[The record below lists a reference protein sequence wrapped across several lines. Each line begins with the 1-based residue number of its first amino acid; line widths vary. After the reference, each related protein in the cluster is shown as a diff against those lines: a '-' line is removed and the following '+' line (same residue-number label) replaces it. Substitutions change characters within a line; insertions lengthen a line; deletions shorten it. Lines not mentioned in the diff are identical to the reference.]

1 MIAQTSDHICLQGL
15 PCIHFSF
22 ALKEQPTVRKPTAK
36 SLILDLLLASKG
48 RPLSAKQA
56 IAACSIFDI
65 SVNNTR
71 VALVRLSA
79 EGLIESAGRAL
90 YQLTDDAH
98 ALADDVAAW
107 RTRSKRVR
115 PWDGSYIVVQAEKL
129 SRSEAKQ
136 QRARARALLMLGFQ
150 PLNEHLFARPNN
162 IEDTLE
168 TVRARLYKLGL
179 EKDAPVFEVR
189 NFDSNIEQ
197 RIPTLWNP
205 KELEQ
210 NYAQLEKKMRTW
222 LDRFASL
229 EPEVAA
235 RESFLL
241 GGTAIKH
248 VVYDPFLP
256 IEWVDVKA
264 RERFL
269 SAVDEVDQAG
279 MRIWDGMWESMV
291 N

>member
-1 MIAQTSDHICLQGL
+1 MIAQSGKQICT
-15 PCIHFSF
+15 PPPACIHFSF
-22 ALKEQPTVRKPTAK
+22 ASEQANTVRKPTAK
-36 SLILDLLLASKG
+36 SLILDLLLASNG
-48 RPLSAKQA
+48 RPLSARQA

-107 RTRSKRVR
+107 RTRSTRVR
-115 PWDGSYIVVQAEKL
+115 PWDGSHIVVQADKL

-136 QRARARALLMLGFQ
+136 QRARSRALLMLGFQ
-150 PLNEHLFARPNN
+150 PLNEHLFIRPNN
-162 IEDTLE
+162 IEDSLE
-168 TVRARLYKLGL
+168 TVRSRLYRLGL
-179 EKDAPVFEVR
+179 EAETPVFEGR
-189 NFDSNIEQ
+189 GFDAALDQ
-197 RIPTLWNP
+197 RILSLWKP
-205 KELEQ
+205 RDLES
-210 NYAQLEKKMRTW
+210 NYAQLEKKMRVW
-222 LDRFASL
+222 LDRCTTL

-256 IEWVDVKA
+256 AEWVDVKA

-269 SAVDEVDQAG
+269 QAVVEVDQAG
-279 MRIWDGMWESMV
+279 MRIWEGLWQSTE

>member
-1 MIAQTSDHICLQGL
+1 M
-15 PCIHFSF
+15 
-22 ALKEQPTVRKPTAK
+22 RKPTAK

-56 IAACSIFDI
+56 IAACGIFDI

-98 ALADDVAAW
+98 TLADDVAAW
-107 RTRSKRVR
+107 RTRSTRVR

-150 PLNEHLFARPNN
+150 PLNEHLFIRPNN
-162 IEDTLE
+162 IEDTLQS
-168 TVRARLYKLGL
+168 VRDRLYKLGL
-179 EKDAPVFEVR
+179 EKDAPVFEAR
-189 NFDSNIEQ
+189 DFDLDLQ
-197 RIPTLWNP
+197 RRIATLWNP
-205 KELEQ
+205 RELET

-222 LDRFASL
+222 LERSGSL

-256 IEWVDVKA
+256 AEWVNVQA

-269 SAVDEVDQAG
+269 GAVDEVDQAG
-279 MRIWDGMWESMV
+279 MRIWSGLWASMEG
-291 N
+291 

>member
-1 MIAQTSDHICLQGL
+1 LRLHTLQL
-15 PCIHFSF
+15 YFKKSH
-22 ALKEQPTVRKPTAK
+22 TVRKPTAK
-36 SLILDLLLASKG
+36 RLILDLLLAAKG

-56 IAACSIFDI
+56 IAACGIFDI

-98 ALADDVAAW
+98 TLADDVAAW
-107 RTRSKRVR
+107 RTRGKRVR
-115 PWDGSYIVVQAEKL
+115 AWDGSYIVVQADKL
-129 SRSEAKQ
+129 ARSEAKQ

-150 PLNEHLFARPNN
+150 PLNEHLFIRPNN
-162 IEDTLE
+162 IEDSLGG
-168 TVRARLYKLGL
+168 VRSRLYKLGL
-179 EKDAPVFEVR
+179 EKEAPVFGAVE
-189 NFDSNIEQ
+189 FDTITQE
-197 RIPTLWNP
+197 RILTLWKP
-205 KELEQ
+205 AELEA
-210 NYAQLEKKMRTW
+210 NYTQLEKKMKVW
-222 LDRFASL
+222 LGRHTTL

-256 IEWVDVKA
+256 DEWVDAQA

-269 SAVDEVDQAG
+269 SAVDEVDRAG
-279 MRIWDGMWESMV
+279 MRIWTGLWE
-291 N
+291 NLE

>member
-1 MIAQTSDHICLQGL
+1 M
-15 PCIHFSF
+15 
-22 ALKEQPTVRKPTAK
+22 RKPTAK
-36 SLILDLLLASKG
+36 SLILDLLLAANG

-56 IAACSIFDI
+56 IAACAIFDI

-98 ALADDVAAW
+98 TLADDVAAW
-107 RTRSKRVR
+107 RTRSTRVR

-129 SRSEAKQ
+129 SRSEARQ

-150 PLNEHLFARPNN
+150 PLNEHLFIRANN
-162 IEDTLE
+162 IEDHLDA
-168 TVRARLYKLGL
+168 VRGRLYKLGL
-179 EKDAPVFEVR
+179 EREAPVFAASH
-189 NFDSNIEQ
+189 FDQ
-197 RIPTLWNP
+197 DATLRIASLWNP
-205 KELEQ
+205 RELET
-210 NYAQLEKKMRTW
+210 NYVTLEKKMRTW
-222 LDRFASL
+222 LDRHQAL

-241 GGTAIKH
+241 GGAAIKH

-256 IEWVDVKA
+256 EEWVDADA
-264 RERFL
+264 RNRFL
-269 SAVDEVDQAG
+269 AVVDEVDKAG
-279 MRIWDGMWESMV
+279 QRIWSALWASMEG
-291 N
+291 

>member
-1 MIAQTSDHICLQGL
+1 M
-15 PCIHFSF
+15 
-22 ALKEQPTVRKPTAK
+22 RKPTAK

-56 IAACSIFDI
+56 IAACGIFDI

-98 ALADDVAAW
+98 TLADDVAAW
-107 RTRSKRVR
+107 RTRSTRVR
-115 PWDGSYIVVQAEKL
+115 PWDGSYIVVQADKL

-150 PLNEHLFARPNN
+150 PLNEHLFIRPNN
-162 IEDTLE
+162 IEDTLQS
-168 TVRARLYKLGL
+168 VRDRLYKLGL
-179 EKDAPVFEVR
+179 EKDAPVFEAR
-189 NFDSNIEQ
+189 DFDSELQ
-197 RIPTLWNP
+197 RRIAILWNP
-205 KELEQ
+205 RELES

-222 LDRFASL
+222 LDRSGTL

-256 IEWVDVKA
+256 AEWVNVQA

-279 MRIWDGMWESMV
+279 MRIWSSLWSSMES
-291 N
+291 

>member
-1 MIAQTSDHICLQGL
+1 M
-15 PCIHFSF
+15 
-22 ALKEQPTVRKPTAK
+22 RKPTAK

-56 IAACSIFDI
+56 IAACGIFDI

-98 ALADDVAAW
+98 TLADDVAAW
-107 RTRSKRVR
+107 RTRSTRVR
-115 PWDGSYIVVQAEKL
+115 PWDGSYIVVQADKL
-129 SRSEAKQ
+129 SRNEAKQ

-150 PLNEHLFARPNN
+150 PLNEHLFIRPNN
-162 IEDTLE
+162 IEDTLQA
-168 TVRARLYKLGL
+168 VRNRLYKLGL
-179 EKDAPVFEVR
+179 EKDAPVFEAR
-189 NFDSNIEQ
+189 GFDTDTES
-197 RIPTLWNP
+197 RIAKLWHA
-205 KELEQ
+205 KELET
-210 NYAQLEKKMRTW
+210 NYTQLEKKMRTW
-222 LDRFASL
+222 LDRSGSL

-256 IEWVDVKA
+256 AEWVNVQA

-279 MRIWDGMWESMV
+279 MRIWGGLWASMEG
-291 N
+291 

>member
-1 MIAQTSDHICLQGL
+1 M
-15 PCIHFSF
+15 
-22 ALKEQPTVRKPTAK
+22 RKPTAK
-36 SLILDLLLASKG
+36 SLILDLLLAAKG

-56 IAACSIFDI
+56 IAACAIFDI

-98 ALADDVAAW
+98 TLADDVAAW

-115 PWDGSYIVVQAEKL
+115 HWDGSYIVVQANKL
-129 SRSEAKQ
+129 ARSEAKQ

-150 PLNEHLFARPNN
+150 PLNEHLFIRPNN
-162 IEDTLE
+162 IEESLSA
-168 TVRARLYKLGL
+168 VRSRLYKLGL
-179 EKDAPVFEVR
+179 EKEAPVFGALD
-189 NFDSNIEQ
+189 FDHVTEE
-197 RIPTLWNP
+197 RIQTLWKP
-205 KELEQ
+205 AELEA
-210 NYAQLEKKMRTW
+210 NYTQLEKKMRTW
-222 LDRFASL
+222 LDRHSTL

-256 IEWVDVKA
+256 SEWVDSQA
-264 RERFL
+264 RDRFL
-269 SAVDEVDQAG
+269 NAVDEVDRAG
-279 MRIWDGMWESMV
+279 MRIWTGLWE
-291 N
+291 NLE

>member
-1 MIAQTSDHICLQGL
+1 M
-15 PCIHFSF
+15 
-22 ALKEQPTVRKPTAK
+22 RKPTAK
-36 SLILDLLLASKG
+36 SLILDLLLASNG

-56 IAACSIFDI
+56 IAACGIFDI

-98 ALADDVAAW
+98 TLADDVAAW
-107 RTRSKRVR
+107 RTRSTRVR

-129 SRSEAKQ
+129 SRNEAKQ

-150 PLNEHLFARPNN
+150 PLNEHLFIRPNN
-162 IEDTLE
+162 IEDHLDA
-168 TVRARLYKLGL
+168 VRTRLYKLGL
-179 EKDAPVFEVR
+179 EREAPVFAASH
-189 NFDSNIEQ
+189 FDAESSH
-197 RIPTLWNP
+197 RIAQLWNP
-205 KELEQ
+205 RELETV
-210 NYAQLEKKMRTW
+210 YAQQTKKMRTW
-222 LDRFASL
+222 LERHGSL

-241 GGTAIKH
+241 GGAAIKH

-256 IEWVDVKA
+256 EQWVDTEA
-264 RERFL
+264 RNHFL
-269 SAVDEVDQAG
+269 AAVDEVDKAG
-279 MRIWDGMWESMV
+279 QRIWTALWSSMEG
-291 N
+291 

>member
-1 MIAQTSDHICLQGL
+1 
-15 PCIHFSF
+15 
-22 ALKEQPTVRKPTAK
+22 LKNNHTVRKPTAK

-56 IAACSIFDI
+56 IAACGIFDI

-98 ALADDVAAW
+98 TLADDVAAW
-107 RTRSKRVR
+107 RTRSTRVR
-115 PWDGSYIVVQAEKL
+115 QWDGSYIVVQADKL

-136 QRARARALLMLGFQ
+136 QRARARSLLMLGFQ
-150 PLNEHLFARPNN
+150 PLNEHLFIRPNN
-162 IEDTLE
+162 IEDNLE
-168 TVRARLYKLGL
+168 TVRVRLYKLGL
-179 EKDAPVFEVR
+179 EKEAPVFQASG
-189 NFDSNIEQ
+189 FDSTTEQ
-197 RIPTLWNP
+197 RIATLWQP
-205 KELEQ
+205 RELEQ
-210 NYAQLEKKMRTW
+210 NYQQLEKKMRTW
-222 LDRFASL
+222 LDRFHAL

-256 IEWVDVKA
+256 DEWVDVQA
-264 RERFL
+264 RKQFL
-269 SAVDEVDQAG
+269 NAVDEVDQAG
-279 MRIWDGMWESMV
+279 MRIWNSMWENAES
-291 N
+291 

>member
-1 MIAQTSDHICLQGL
+1 MPQKNND
-15 PCIHFSF
+15 
-22 ALKEQPTVRKPTAK
+22 TVRKPTAK

-56 IAACSIFDI
+56 IAACAIFDI

-98 ALADDVAAW
+98 TLADDVAAW
-107 RTRSKRVR
+107 RTRSTRVR

-150 PLNEHLFARPNN
+150 PLNEHLFIRPNN

-168 TVRARLYKLGL
+168 TVRSRLYKLGL
-179 EKDAPVFEVR
+179 EKDAPVFEAR
-189 NFDSNIEQ
+189 GFDPETER
-197 RIPTLWNP
+197 RIATLWNA
-205 KELEQ
+205 KELEA

-222 LDRFASL
+222 LDRASAL

-256 IEWVDVKA
+256 AEWVNVQG

-269 SAVDEVDQAG
+269 NAVDEVDQAG
-279 MRIWDGMWESMV
+279 MRIWNGMWASMES
-291 N
+291 

>member
-1 MIAQTSDHICLQGL
+1 M
-15 PCIHFSF
+15 
-22 ALKEQPTVRKPTAK
+22 RKPTAK
-36 SLILDLLLASKG
+36 SLILDLLLAAKG

-56 IAACSIFDI
+56 IAACAIFDI

-98 ALADDVAAW
+98 TLADDVAAW

-115 PWDGSYIVVQAEKL
+115 NWDGSYIVVQANKL
-129 SRSEAKQ
+129 ARSEAKQ

-150 PLNEHLFARPNN
+150 PLNEHLFIRPNN
-162 IEDTLE
+162 IEDSLDA
-168 TVRARLYKLGL
+168 VRTRLYKLGL
-179 EKDAPVFEVR
+179 EKEAPVFGALE
-189 NFDSNIEQ
+189 FDNATQE
-197 RIPTLWNP
+197 RILTLWNP
-205 KELEQ
+205 AELEA
-210 NYAQLEKKMRTW
+210 NYTQLEKKMRTW
-222 LDRFASL
+222 LDRHSTL

-256 IEWVDVKA
+256 AEWVNVQA

-269 SAVDEVDQAG
+269 GAVDDVDQAG
-279 MRIWDGMWESMV
+279 MRIWSSLWSGMES
-291 N
+291 

>member
-1 MIAQTSDHICLQGL
+1 M
-15 PCIHFSF
+15 
-22 ALKEQPTVRKPTAK
+22 
-36 SLILDLLLASKG
+36 
-48 RPLSAKQA
+48 
-56 IAACSIFDI
+56 
-65 SVNNTR
+65 NNTR

-98 ALADDVAAW
+98 TLADDVAAW
-107 RTRSKRVR
+107 RTRSTRVR

-150 PLNEHLFARPNN
+150 PLNEHLFIRPNN
-162 IEDTLE
+162 IEDTLQS
-168 TVRARLYKLGL
+168 VRDRLYKLGL
-179 EKDAPVFEVR
+179 EKDAPVFEAR
-189 NFDSNIEQ
+189 DFDSDLQ
-197 RIPTLWNP
+197 RRIATLWNP
-205 KELEQ
+205 RELET

-222 LDRFASL
+222 LDRSGTL

-256 IEWVDVKA
+256 AEWVNVQA

-279 MRIWDGMWESMV
+279 MRIWSGLWASMEG
-291 N
+291 

>member
-1 MIAQTSDHICLQGL
+1 MIAQTSDHICALRL
-15 PCIHFSF
+15 PCIHFRF
-22 ALKEQPTVRKPTAK
+22 ALKEQLPVRKPTAK

-115 PWDGSYIVVQAEKL
+115 PWDGSYIVVQADKL

-150 PLNEHLFARPNN
+150 PLNEHLFIRPNN
-162 IEDTLE
+162 IEDTLQA
-168 TVRARLYKLGL
+168 VRLRLYKLGL
-179 EKDAPVFEVR
+179 EKEAPVFEGR
-189 NFDSNIEQ
+189 DFDADLQ
-197 RIPTLWNP
+197 GRIATLWNP
-205 KELEQ
+205 HELES

-222 LDRFASL
+222 LNRFELL

-256 IEWVDVKA
+256 AEWVDVES

-279 MRIWDGMWESMV
+279 MRIWSGLWASMEG
-291 N
+291 